1 MKRTIATAISA
12 AALCLAAPLSAQD
25 ETAPSDAPS
34 DAEVQQ
40 ELDALGG
47 LFGDIFG
54 TADPLTPE
62 QEARV
67 PTAQSVVLKL
77 FPEGTYAK
85 MMNETLAPMMDGI
98 MGNIVGTPAIALMEL
113 TGLPPSALSDVDEA
127 KLAEAVALLDPNA
140 SERNAEIGR
149 VTLEM
154 VSGIVAKIEPSYRA
168 GLTRAYAVRF
178 TEAELVDL
186 DAYFATPVGRKYA
199 GESFLIF
206 ADPQV
211 MASMNEMMPMMMESM
226 PTMMGDIGALAE
238 KYPKGRTFSELSPE
252 EQDQLAAL
260 LDTTL
265 EDLAA
270 SEPAQATAP
279 MSEAEA
285 EAEWV
290 EEEGAS

>member
-1 MKRTIATAISA
+1 
-12 AALCLAAPLSAQD
+12 
-25 ETAPSDAPS
+25 
-34 DAEVQQ
+34 
-40 ELDALGG
+40 
-47 LFGDIFG
+47 FG

-67 PTAQSVVLKL
+67 PAAQSVVLKL
-77 FPEGTYAK
+77 FPEGTYAQ

-113 TGLPPSALSDVDEA
+113 TGLPPSALSSVDEA
-127 KLAEAVALLDPNA
+127 KLTEAVSLLDPNA
-140 SERNAEIGR
+140 AERNAEIGR

-211 MASMNEMMPMMMESM
+211 MASMNEMMPMMMETM
-226 PTMMGDIGALAE
+226 PTMMGEIGALAE
-238 KYPKGRTFSELSPE
+238 KYPKGRTFSELSAE

-279 MSEAEA
+279 MSEAET

-290 EEEGAS
+290 EQEGAS

>member
-1 MKRTIATAISA
+1 MKRLFASA
-12 AALCLAAPLSAQD
+12 ASAFALCLAVPLSAQE
-25 ETAPSDAPS
+25 ETAPS

-40 ELDALGG
+40 ELDALGS
-47 LFGDIFG
+47 LFGDMFG
-54 TADPLTPE
+54 TADPLTEE

-67 PTAQSVVLKL
+67 PAAQSVVLKL

-127 KLAEAVALLDPNA
+127 NLAEAVALLDPSA
-140 SERNAEIGR
+140 AERNAEIGR
-149 VTLEM
+149 VTIEM
-154 VSGIVAKIEPSYRA
+154 IGGIVAKIEPSYRA
-168 GLTRAYAVRF
+168 GLARAYAVRF
-178 TEAELVDL
+178 TEAELADL
-186 DAYFATPVGRKYA
+186 DAYFATDVGSKYA
-199 GESFLIF
+199 AESFLIF

-211 MASMNEMMPMMMESM
+211 MSAMNEMVPAMMESM
-226 PTMMGDIGALAE
+226 PAMMGDIGALAE
-238 KYPKGRTFSELSPE
+238 KYPAGRTFSQLSSD
-252 EQDQLAAL
+252 EQDTLAAL
-260 LDTTL
+260 LGTTL

-270 SEPAQATAP
+270 SEPATASEP
-279 MSEAEA
+279 MSEAET